1 MLIQGV
7 IFDMDGTLVDSEPLW
22 KEAELEVF
30 NKSGLEIS
38 ERKLIDA
45 RGLQTLD
52 AVKFW
57 LNNLKFKGMSPD
69 QLASQINSRAE
80 ELILEKGKMMP
91 GAIDALKFLKGK
103 GLPLAVASSSSM
115 HLIKHVVRIHQLD
128 LYFDLL
134 FSGDDEP
141 NGKPHPGIFLS
152 TARKLNINP
161 RYCVVFEDSVNGI
174 LAAKAAKMKVVAL
187 LNDSKTED
195 TKYDM
200 ADLKL
205 ESFHNFGSSEYE
217 YLELLMKK
225 G

>member
-30 NKSGLEIS
+30 HNSGLEIS
-38 ERKLIDA
+38 ERYLIDA
-45 RGLQTLD
+45 RGLPTLD

-57 LNNLKFKGMSPD
+57 LNNLKYEGISPD
-69 QLASQINSRAE
+69 LLASQINSRAE
-80 ELILEKGKMMP
+80 ELILGKGKIMP
-91 GAIDALKFLKGK
+91 GAIDALKFLKDK

-115 HLIKHVVRIHQLD
+115 HLIKHVVRIHQMD

-141 NGKPHPGIFLS
+141 HGKPHPGIFLS
-152 TARKLNINP
+152 AARKLNIDP

-174 LAAKAAKMKVVAL
+174 FAAKAAKMKVVAL
-187 LNDSKTED
+187 LNDSKKED
-195 TKYDM
+195 TKYEM

-205 ESFHNFGSSEYE
+205 ESFHNFGNSEYE